1 VSNLINIAEAITAE
15 AHKLFAAETKIIDS
29 FLAHGHT
36 VEVIGT
42 SGNRMRLGTGV
53 AVTARVTTTIDGE
66 KIYLRGE
73 VLCSPIQDWPAFWQS
88 LTPAE
93 TAAALRAAP
102 KVAGPWSTPH
112 ARTGYWVRRAAI
124 TSEVVAKV
132 ESEDGKDRY
141 YASILDAD
149 SSGQTDSLW
158 AAQAAADAALVAKGW
173 VLL

>member
-1 VSNLINIAEAITAE
+1 VLMEPNETILCGVCGRIV
-15 AHKLFAAETKIIDS
+15 AAVGYICPRC
-29 FLAHGHT
+29 
-36 VEVIGT
+36 GT
-42 SGNRMRLGTGV
+42 NYSPIPV
-53 AVTARVTTTIDGE
+53 
-66 KIYLRGE
+66 
-73 VLCSPIQDWPAFWQS
+73 PIQDWPAFWQS

>member
-1 VSNLINIAEAITAE
+1 MARKNLPKTPLLAILRE
-15 AHKLFAAETKIIDS
+15 LETD
-29 FLAHGHT
+29 
-36 VEVIGT
+36 
-42 SGNRMRLGTGV
+42 
-53 AVTARVTTTIDGE
+53 D
-66 KIYLRGE
+66 Y
-73 VLCSPIQDWPAFWQS
+73 SPIPTTGLAQVLPRDWPAFWQS

-93 TAAALRAAP
+93 CADALRAAP
-102 KVAGPWSTPH
+102 RVAGPWSTPH

-158 AAQAAADAALVAKGW
+158 AAQAAADAALRQAGW